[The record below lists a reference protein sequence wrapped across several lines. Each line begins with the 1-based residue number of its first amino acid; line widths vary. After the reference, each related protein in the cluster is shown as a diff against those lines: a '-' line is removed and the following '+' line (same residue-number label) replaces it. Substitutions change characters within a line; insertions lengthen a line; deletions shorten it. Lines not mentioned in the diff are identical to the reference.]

1 MPILGPG
8 IPALYHGAMTP
19 FDTTPPKDQHV
30 LSVAQLNRLA
40 RSLLEDNFPAV
51 LVEGEISNFA
61 SPASGHWYFTL
72 KDDQA
77 QVRCAMFRNRSLMVK
92 FRPRDGVK
100 ILVKAKLSLY
110 EGRGDYQL
118 IVERMEESGAGA
130 LQRAFEE
137 LKQKLQ
143 REGLFNPADKK
154 PLPALPRHI
163 AVITSPTGAA
173 VRDIISVHGRRFPA
187 IDITVV
193 PVAVQGREAPAEL
206 SRALALVNR
215 REGCLQDVD
224 VILIGRGGG
233 SLEDLWAFNDEQ
245 LARAIHASAL
255 PVISAVGHETDFT
268 IADFVADIRAPTPS
282 AAAELLS
289 PDRSAIM
296 QQFNAKARQLVHLL
310 QGRLVVENQYLRQLR
325 LRLRHPGERLMQQM
339 QRLDD
344 LEARARRA
352 MLKRLSDHK
361 QGLRVLEQGMRAF
374 SPAKVMHRESQ
385 RLLHL
390 RQRLQAAAKIVLAS
404 RKQHL
409 HEQVRALH
417 TVSPLATLARG
428 YSLTTSKDGTVIRR
442 YSQLAPGDTIT
453 TRLAQGSITSKVTG
467 NSAD

>member
-1 MPILGPG
+1 MSL
-8 IPALYHGAMTP
+8 
-19 FDTTPPKDQHV
+19 FDTPAPANAAV

-40 RSLLEDNFPAV
+40 RSLLEDSFPAV
-51 LVEGEISNFA
+51 MVEGELSNFA

-77 QVRCAMFRNRSLMVK
+77 QVRCAMFRNRNMMVR
-92 FRPRDGVK
+92 FRPRDGLK

-118 IVERMEESGAGA
+118 IVDRMEESGAGA
-130 LQRAFEE
+130 LQRAFEQ

-143 REGLFNPADKK
+143 QEGLFNPASKQ
-154 PLPALPRHI
+154 ALPSLPHHI

-173 VRDIISVHGRRFPA
+173 VRDIISVLGRRFPV
-187 IDITVV
+187 INVTVI
-193 PVAVQGREAPAEL
+193 PVAVQGKEAPAAL
-206 SRALALVNR
+206 CRALELVNR
-215 REGCLQDVD
+215 HQGCLQDVD
-224 VILIGRGGG
+224 AIIIGRGGG

-245 LARAIHASAL
+245 VARCIHASEI

-268 IADFVADIRAPTPS
+268 IADFVADARAPTPS

-289 PDRSAIM
+289 PDQVEIIQLFRTR
-296 QQFNAKARQLVHLL
+296 ARHLTHLL
-310 QGRLVVENQYLRQLR
+310 QGRLDSEQQYLRQLR

-344 LEARARRA
+344 LEGRCRRA
-352 MLKRLSDHK
+352 MRKRLSEQQQALK
-361 QGLRVLEQGMRAF
+361 IIGTGLRAY
-374 SPAKVMHRESQ
+374 SPAKILHREQQGLHHLHQ
-385 RLLHL
+385 RLLSATNNAIS
-390 RQRLQAAAKIVLAS
+390 RQ
-404 RKQHL
+404 KQHMR
-409 HEQVRALH
+409 EQVRALQ

-428 YSLTTSKDGTVIRR
+428 YSLTTLADGTVVRS

-467 NSAD
+467 SNAD